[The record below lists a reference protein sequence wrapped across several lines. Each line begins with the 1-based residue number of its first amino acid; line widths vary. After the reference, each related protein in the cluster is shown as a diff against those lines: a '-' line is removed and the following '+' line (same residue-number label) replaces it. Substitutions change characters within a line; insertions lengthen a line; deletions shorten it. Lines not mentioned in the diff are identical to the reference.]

1 MTDHPGADLPATEL
15 PADAAETPG
24 AAGLPAR
31 DGLAGYDSPIRDVLL
46 RLGYLTDDQT
56 QRVVAYQTERG
67 LDFDQAAR
75 ELGFI
80 SGEDLDRA
88 RDLLINSLALQG
100 TSRRSVSAELIVLND
115 PMSSRAEAIRLLRTQ
130 IIAQH
135 IKTGRRGIA
144 VVSPVEGVGCT
155 FMTANLAAG
164 LSQVGVK
171 TLVVDCN
178 MRSPRMD
185 QVFGLDP
192 NAPGLSSFLS
202 VQVARP
208 ERVVHANVLPNLSV
222 ITAGPPVMLPQEL
235 LSSNRFRDGVNMLL
249 REFDM
254 VLFDTP
260 PANSSADALTVGGV
274 VGYAM
279 LVARRDH
286 SYFRDVTTLVG
297 QLNSTRCTVIGSVL
311 NEF

>member
-1 MTDHPGADLPATEL
+1 MTEQASDSAALSNVAAPAAATIDDSY
-15 PADAAETPG
+15 DA
-24 AAGLPAR
+24 
-31 DGLAGYDSPIRDVLL
+31 PIRDVLL
-46 RLGYLTDDQT
+46 RLGYLTEEQT
-56 QRVVAYQTERG
+56 QRVIAFQAEKQ

-80 SGEDLDRA
+80 SPEDLDRA
-88 RDLLINSLALQG
+88 RELLISSLALQG
-100 TSRRSVSAELIVLND
+100 DIRRQVSNELVVINE
-115 PMSSRAEAIRLLRTQ
+115 PMSLRAEAIRLLRTQ

-135 IKTGRRGIA
+135 VKIGRRGIA
-144 VVSPVEGVGCT
+144 VVAPVEGVGCT
-155 FMTANLAAG
+155 YIAGNLAAS

-171 TLVVDCN
+171 TLIVDCN
-178 MRSPRMD
+178 MRSPRVD

-192 NAPGLSSFLS
+192 NSPGLSSFLS

-235 LSSNRFRDGVNMLL
+235 LSSNRFRDGVNTLL
-249 REFDM
+249 REFDL

-279 LVARRDH
+279 MVARRDQ
-286 SYFRDVTTLVG
+286 SYFRDVTTLVT
-297 QLNSTRCTVIGSVL
+297 QLQSTRCTVIGSVL